1 MQQFNLETRVGA
13 DGMLHLDLPVPVK
26 NADLKITL
34 TWQTLKKTAD
44 NPVKQRLKAKFASV
58 PKNLSLADELIAE
71 RREEAKRELSV

>member
-1 MQQFNLETRVGA
+1 MQQLSLETRVGA

-26 NADLKITL
+26 NTDLKITL
-34 TWQTLKKTAD
+34 TWQTVKKQAD
-44 NPVKQRLKAKFASV
+44 NSIKQRLKAKFAAV